1 MKKFL
6 QNDLLKNLQHLG
18 IKEDEIKSA
27 SHKAWDELIAS
38 RNDMMKKGEE
48 TLKYM
53 EETGRRGIVLAGRP
67 YHVDPEINHGIP
79 EMINSYGLA
88 VLNRRFQ
95 FHILLMLKDL

>member
-1 MKKFL
+1 MAFTNEEILTKRLVEEFTA
-6 QNDLLKNLQHLG
+6 LG

-53 EETGRRGIVLAGRP
+53 EETSAGCFLCQPVRSDRDHLQLYVLP
-67 YHVDPEINHGIP
+67 D
-79 EMINSYGLA
+79 
-88 VLNRRFQ
+88 
-95 FHILLMLKDL
+95 